1 MGGAAGVSDF
11 FYYESKFKRLFFW
24 WGCVCVWGGG
34 GLELVNFSF
43 KESKSKKRFFIIL
56 GGRGARGSEF
66 FKKES
71 LSN

>member
-1 MGGAAGVSDF
+1 MERLELVIFFTMNPNLKDFFFGGAV
-11 FYYESKFKRLFFW
+11 
-24 WGCVCVWGGG
+24 CVCGGGG